1 MRLTAPLLLALV
13 AGCSQTSTTGSTD
26 AGASALLG
34 APDGPPIAVVNGEV
48 ISEPLLVVFARKAG
62 LDPSVAEQR
71 QRALDALVDSVLL
84 TQEALA
90 DQTLDRSEM
99 RAEATI
105 ARLQSVATRRLS
117 AQRERLQA
125 DDTQVAA
132 LYEQEKQRAGDTEWR
147 SQHLLFAD
155 KAAAEAA
162 LQRARAEGANFDA
175 LIAEYTASGAAK
187 QARELPWS
195 NASQLP
201 ESLVEALKQLGDN
214 EVAPVVLES
223 SFGFHVLR
231 RLESRPFT
239 APSLDEVREGAR
251 RQLIEQGL
259 KDYVSSLRAKAQI
272 STGASTPGG

>member
-1 MRLTAPLLLALV
+1 MRLATLLLLALV
-13 AGCSQTSTTGSTD
+13 AGCSQTSTTGSAD

-34 APDGPPIAVVNGEV
+34 APDGPPVAVVNGEV

-62 LDPSVAEQR
+62 LDPAVPEQR

-84 TQEALA
+84 TQESLA

-105 ARLQSVATRRLS
+105 ARLQSVATRRLA

-132 LYEQEKQRAGDTEWR
+132 LYEQERQRAGDTEWR

-155 KAAAEAA
+155 KATAEAA

-175 LIAEYTASGAAK
+175 LIAEYTSSGTAK
-187 QARELPWS
+187 QATELPWS

-201 ESLVEALKQLGDN
+201 ETLVEALKQLGDS
-214 EVAPVVLES
+214 EVAPVVLETT
-223 SFGFHVLR
+223 FGFHVLR
-231 RLESRPFT
+231 RLESRPF
-239 APSLDEVREGAR
+239 APPSLDEVREGAR

-259 KDYVSSLRAKAQI
+259 KDYVGGLRAKAQI
-272 STGASTPGG
+272 STGATTPGG